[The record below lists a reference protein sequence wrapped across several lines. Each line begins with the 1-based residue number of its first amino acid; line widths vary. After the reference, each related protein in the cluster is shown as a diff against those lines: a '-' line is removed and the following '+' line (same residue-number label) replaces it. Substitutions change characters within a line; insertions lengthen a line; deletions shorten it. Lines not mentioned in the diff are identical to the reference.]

1 MQVEQIPVGAFEM
14 NCYIAAP
21 DKAKNC
27 LIIDPG
33 DEPERIISYIEDRQL
48 TPDRI
53 LLTHCHIDHARRAAE
68 IQKYFNI
75 PLYAGEAD
83 VPLLESLNEQAALFG
98 MERTELPEINDFFD
112 DGEEFTAGGFN
123 FKVFHTP
130 GHSPGSFCVH
140 IEDRVFVG
148 DVLFFDS
155 IGRTDL
161 YGGSYP
167 MLMQSIKE
175 KLLVLPDETIVYPG
189 HGPATTI
196 GREKQNN
203 PFLNPAHMPLT

>member
-14 NCYIAAP
+14 NCYIVAP
-21 DKAKNC
+21 DKEKSC

-33 DEPERIISYIEDRQL
+33 DEPERIITYINEHKL

-53 LLTHCHIDHARRAAE
+53 LLTHCHIDHARRAADV
-68 IQKYFNI
+68 QKYFNI

-98 MERTELPEINDFFD
+98 MDRTELPEINGFLD
-112 DGEEFTAGGFN
+112 DGEHFSTAGFEYT
-123 FKVFHTP
+123 VFHTP

-140 IEDRVFVG
+140 IKGSVFVG

-167 MLMQSIKE
+167 VLMQSIKE
-175 KLLVLPDETIVYPG
+175 KLLVLPDETVVYPG

-203 PFLNPAHMPLT
+203 PFLNPAHIPLS

>member
-1 MQVEQIPVGAFEM
+1 MQIEQIPVGAFEM
-14 NCYIAAP
+14 NCYIAVP
-21 DKAKNC
+21 DQAKSC

-53 LLTHCHIDHARRAAE
+53 LLTHCHIDHARRAADV
-68 IQKYFNI
+68 QKYFNI
-75 PLYAGEAD
+75 PLYVGEAD

-98 MERTELPEINDFFD
+98 MERTELPEINGFFD
-112 DGEEFTAGGFN
+112 DGEKFSAGGLDCT
-123 FKVFHTP
+123 VFHTP
-130 GHSPGSFCVH
+130 GHSPGSFCVQ
-140 IEDRVFVG
+140 INDRVFVG

-167 MLMQSIKE
+167 VLMQSIKE

-196 GREKQNN
+196 GREKQKN
-203 PFLNPAHMPLT
+203 PFLNPANIPLT

>member
-1 MQVEQIPVGAFEM
+1 MRVEQIPVGAFEM
-14 NCYIAAP
+14 NCYIIAP
-21 DKAKNC
+21 KEGGKC

-33 DEPERIISYIEDRQL
+33 DEPDRIITYIDNQKL

-53 LLTHCHIDHARRAAE
+53 VLTHCHIDHARRAAE
-68 IQKYFNI
+68 IQQHFNI
-75 PLYAGEAD
+75 PLFAGEAD

-98 MERTELPEINDFFD
+98 MERTELPEIDGFLD
-112 DGEEFTAGGFN
+112 DGETFNAAGFDCT
-123 FKVFHTP
+123 VFHTP

-140 IEDRVFVG
+140 IDGSVFVG

-167 MLMQSIKE
+167 QLMQSIKE
-175 KLLVLPDETIVYPG
+175 KLLVLPNETVVYPG

-203 PFLNPAHMPLT
+203 PFLNLAQMPLT

>member
-14 NCYIAAP
+14 NCYIIAS
-21 DKAKNC
+21 KQGENC

-33 DEPERIISYIEDRQL
+33 DEPERIISFVEKNNL
-48 TPDRI
+48 VPERI
-53 LLTHCHIDHARRAAE
+53 LLTHCHIDHARRASE
-68 IQKYFNI
+68 VQKHFKI
-75 PLYAGEAD
+75 PLFAGEAD

-98 MERTELPEINDFFD
+98 MERTELPEIDGFLD
-112 DGEEFTAGGFN
+112 DGETFNAGGFVCT
-123 FKVFHTP
+123 VFHTP

-140 IEDRVFVG
+140 IGGSVFVG

-167 MLMQSIKE
+167 VLMQSIKE
-175 KLLVLPDETIVYPG
+175 KLLVLPDETVVYPG

-196 GREKQNN
+196 GREKQSN
-203 PFLNPAHMPLT
+203 PFLNPAQMPLT